1 MRRNE
6 EDFSICPRPQRTLH
20 LNRPSGA
27 GGGGKMLGGCSGVA
41 SFEKI
46 MRFKQRER
54 KKIPLSDAKMNKGKI
69 IVRFKCIRG
78 KRENESNL
86 FLYLLFFSFLSPFVF
101 LGVFQEQK

>member
-1 MRRNE
+1 M
-6 EDFSICPRPQRTLH
+6 F
-20 LNRPSGA
+20 
-27 GGGGKMLGGCSGVA
+27 GGWSGVA

-54 KKIPLSDAKMNKGKI
+54 EKIPLSDAKMNKGKI

-86 FLYLLFFSFLSPFVF
+86 FLYLLLSFSFCVPRSLPRTKIIKD
-101 LGVFQEQK
+101 GAGWK

>member
-1 MRRNE
+1 
-6 EDFSICPRPQRTLH
+6 
-20 LNRPSGA
+20 
-27 GGGGKMLGGCSGVA
+27 MLGSWSGVA

-54 KKIPLSDAKMNKGKI
+54 ERIPLSDAKMNKGKI

-86 FLYLLFFSFLSPFVF
+86 FLYLLSFLLLSSFVF